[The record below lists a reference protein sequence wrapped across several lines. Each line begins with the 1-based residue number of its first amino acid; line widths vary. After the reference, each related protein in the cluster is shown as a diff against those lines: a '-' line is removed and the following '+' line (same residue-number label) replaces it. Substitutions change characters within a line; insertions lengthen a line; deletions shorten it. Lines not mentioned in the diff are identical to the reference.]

1 MIFGYNLAITS
12 SYSNLTQD
20 DLIVLSQF
28 RDKFHQSRLFQ
39 QVETRLA
46 LLRYDDAASDLEKQA
61 ALTAIVRQAKL
72 VSVTLDHVR
81 PEHLQRSDDS
91 QSSQSE
97 DESSLGEGF
106 QFNFGA
112 LPQQHLKP
120 TSKFEYERYFSKQAI
135 QERFQA

>member
-1 MIFGYNLAITS
+1 M
-12 SYSNLTQD
+12 
-20 DLIVLSQF
+20 
-28 RDKFHQSRLFQ
+28 
-39 QVETRLA
+39 
-46 LLRYDDAASDLEKQA
+46 RYDGAASDLEKQA
-61 ALTAIVRQAKL
+61 ALTAMVRQAKL
-72 VSVTLDHVR
+72 VSVTLDHTR
-81 PEHLQRSDDS
+81 PEHLQRTDDS

-97 DESSLGEGF
+97 DESSLSEGF